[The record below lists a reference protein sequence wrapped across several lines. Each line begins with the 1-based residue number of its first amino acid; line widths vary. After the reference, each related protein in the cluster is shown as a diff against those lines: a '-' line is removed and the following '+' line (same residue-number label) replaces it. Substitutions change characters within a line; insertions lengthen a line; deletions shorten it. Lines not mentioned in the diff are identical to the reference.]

1 MLLNIALSEAH
12 NLIMVFFEDP
22 DVKPEGDIILI
33 KIEIPPDNVKEL
45 VDKYIT
51 SGYNV
56 IVTPLV
62 VKKCGL
68 KETDF
73 SHIKVNGEAVVKNG
87 SVEEIAETLVELER
101 RRLENEQ

>member
-1 MLLNIALSEAH
+1 MFLNIALSEAH

-22 DVKPEGDIILI
+22 DVSPEGDIQLI
-33 KIEIPPDNVKEL
+33 KIDIPPDNVKEL
-45 VDKYIT
+45 VDNYIT
-51 SGYNV
+51 AGYNV

-68 KETDF
+68 KQTDF
-73 SHIKVNGEAVVKNG
+73 AHIKVNGETVVRNG
-87 SVEEIAETLVELER
+87 SVEEIAATLIELER